1 MRMYEDSNITD
12 YGSDNSYI
20 ELAVNVFSLLADPTR
35 IRIVLALKEGEMS
48 VGQLAEHIGKS
59 QTAVSQHLAKMRW
72 GRLVETRQEGT
83 RVYYKLSDEHAINLV
98 DQAIFQAE
106 HVVDGT
112 PAHHMTAKGEK
123 R

>member
-1 MRMYEDSNITD
+1 MYEDSNITD

-106 HVVDGT
+106 HVVDGI
-112 PAHHMTAKGEK
+112 PAHHMTAKGGK